1 MADTTTTTTEVTEPI
16 ALDSTLQKVA
26 SALEKMSNQS
36 SDTTAEALAKKGDT
50 LSYAD
55 STLKLLSGETVLS
68 EVTVEAVAPYERKDI
83 TSRIGELSAAIA
95 SGNPEKYDFREGYYF
110 TGASGYEYI
119 LSSYCHFHGQVNNYA
134 VIKDRHWGVIV
145 NTKKTHAWNSSGKT
159 TGGYSASELD
169 AYLQD
174 EVLTNVKSD
183 LTALFGD
190 DWSNH
195 LIANNKLLS
204 NAVDETHYNR
214 FGTASGAASSW
225 TSFNGRY
232 IVAPSEIEIYG
243 SIAWSSSGYDTGE
256 ACHPLQAFQRFRF
269 NELLGNI
276 YPWLRDV
283 ASASF
288 ACYADNRGDARLST
302 ASDAYY
308 VLGLIAIK

>member
-1 MADTTTTTTEVTEPI
+1 MSVTKPI
-16 ALDSTLQKVA
+16 ALDETLQKLV
-26 SALEKMSNQS
+26 
-36 SDTTAEALAKKGDT
+36 TAVENT
-50 LSYAD
+50 NRM
-55 STLKLLSGETVLS
+55 
-68 EVTVEAVAPYERKDI
+68 TVEAVAPYERKDI

-119 LSSYCHFHGQVNNYA
+119 LSSYCHFHGQVNNNA

-204 NAVDETHYNR
+204 NAVDETYYNR
-214 FGTASGAASSW
+214 FGTASGAASSYTW
-225 TSFNGRY
+225 FNGRY

-269 NELLGNI
+269 NELLGDT

-283 ASASF
+283 ASASS
-288 ACYADNRGDARLST
+288 ACLANGGGGADYLT
-302 ASDAYY
+302 ASYACY

>member
-1 MADTTTTTTEVTEPI
+1 MSVTKPI
-16 ALDSTLQKVA
+16 ALDETLQKLV
-26 SALEKMSNQS
+26 
-36 SDTTAEALAKKGDT
+36 TAVENT
-50 LSYAD
+50 NRM
-55 STLKLLSGETVLS
+55 
-68 EVTVEAVAPYERKDI
+68 TVEAVAPYERKDI

-95 SGNPEKYDFREGYYF
+95 SGNPEKYDFREGYHF
-110 TGASGYEYI
+110 TGASEYEYI
-119 LSSYCHFHGQVNNYA
+119 LSSYCHFHGQVNNNA

-225 TSFNGRY
+225 TWFNGRY

-269 NELLGNI
+269 NELLGDT

-283 ASASF
+283 ASASD
-288 ACYADNRGDARLST
+288 ACHVGSHGNAAHSA
-302 ASDAYY
+302 ASNTYC

>member
-1 MADTTTTTTEVTEPI
+1 MADTITSPI
-16 ALDSTLQKVA
+16 ALDSTLQRVA
-26 SALEKMSNQS
+26 DALEKANSGNGAYA
-36 SDTTAEALAKKGDT
+36 TTEALAKKGDT

-55 STLKLLSGETVLS
+55 STLKLLSGDTVLS
-68 EVTVEAVAPYERKDI
+68 EVTIEAVAPYERKDI

-119 LSSYCHFHGQVNNYA
+119 LSSYCHFHGQVNDFG

-145 NTKKTHAWNSSGKT
+145 NTKKYHVWNSSDKT

-195 LIANNKLLS
+195 LIANNKSLS
-204 NAVDETHYNR
+204 NAVDETRYNR
-214 FGTASGAASSW
+214 SGTASGAASSCTW
-225 TSFNGRY
+225 FNRY

-243 SIAWSSSGYDTGE
+243 SIVWSSSGYDTGE

-269 NELLGNI
+269 NELLGDI
-276 YPWLRDV
+276 TAWLRDV
-283 ASASF
+283 GSAST
-288 ACYADNRGDARLST
+288 ACNANLYGGANYSP
-302 ASDAYY
+302 ASFRFI
-308 VLGLIAIK
+308 VIGLIAIK